1 MNKIKSLIKRSNNIH
16 SLIGNIIFAAFS
28 MSLFLFM
35 VRMLSKDMYGR
46 WIIFITAVTLLDMLR
61 LGLTGTGAIRAISTS
76 SGDDQFRNIS
86 ASYKLSIYSTLLIS
100 LVFIPLYFILKPYFI
115 DSYYLPILIY
125 YPLLAFANLAHMQ
138 ATNYSQGMINFKR
151 VMIIRSLVGLLNCL
165 SIGLY
170 ILFFKVT
177 LTGLI
182 ITYSFSDII
191 VSLIVISLKWD
202 GRQYLKFSCK
212 TNMINLLQFGKYST
226 ASFIGSN
233 LLRSSDTIIISLS
246 TVLGAPAVAVYAI
259 PLKFIEFIEI
269 PLRSFTATAF
279 PKLSAAYQVNNAEFG
294 KVMKMYV
301 SYSILM
307 LIPVVIIIPFF
318 SELILKFFGGKGY
331 SDSLE
336 LQKQILYIISFY
348 ILALPLDRYSGIALF
363 AFNKP
368 NINFYK
374 ILIMLFIN
382 VVFDIIAVFVF
393 NSLLMVA
400 IGSVLFTFIGIG
412 IGWYFVN
419 KNGGFTIWDS
429 IKGVS
434 DTSIYIFN
442 SVMKNLRT

>member
-170 ILFFKVT
+170 I
-177 LTGLI
+177 
-182 ITYSFSDII
+182 
-191 VSLIVISLKWD
+191 
-202 GRQYLKFSCK
+202 
-212 TNMINLLQFGKYST
+212 
-226 ASFIGSN
+226 
-233 LLRSSDTIIISLS
+233 
-246 TVLGAPAVAVYAI
+246 
-259 PLKFIEFIEI
+259 
-269 PLRSFTATAF
+269 
-279 PKLSAAYQVNNAEFG
+279 
-294 KVMKMYV
+294 
-301 SYSILM
+301 
-307 LIPVVIIIPFF
+307 
-318 SELILKFFGGKGY
+318 
-331 SDSLE
+331 
-336 LQKQILYIISFY
+336 
-348 ILALPLDRYSGIALF
+348 
-363 AFNKP
+363 
-368 NINFYK
+368 
-374 ILIMLFIN
+374 
-382 VVFDIIAVFVF
+382 VF
-393 NSLLMVA
+393 
-400 IGSVLFTFIGIG
+400 
-412 IGWYFVN
+412 
-419 KNGGFTIWDS
+419 
-429 IKGVS
+429 
-434 DTSIYIFN
+434 
-442 SVMKNLRT
+442 